1 MAKKY
6 PNYGGLT
13 LRGEIGA
20 PILDKKGEAKAVLAG
35 PIEGHLCL
43 YSH

>member
-35 PIEGHLCL
+35 PIEGHFYL